1 MVTLGEMWD
10 TIKCT
15 NAHTIKTTHHI
26 QEKPNMIY
34 SLFLIRNNGCY
45 KAVEIGS
52 KEWVNPG

>member
-1 MVTLGEMWD
+1 MWD

-34 SLFLIRNNGCY
+34 TLFLIINNGCY

>member
-1 MVTLGEMWD
+1 MWD

-26 QEKPNMIY
+26 QEKLNMIY
-34 SLFLIRNNGCY
+34 TVFLIINNGCY